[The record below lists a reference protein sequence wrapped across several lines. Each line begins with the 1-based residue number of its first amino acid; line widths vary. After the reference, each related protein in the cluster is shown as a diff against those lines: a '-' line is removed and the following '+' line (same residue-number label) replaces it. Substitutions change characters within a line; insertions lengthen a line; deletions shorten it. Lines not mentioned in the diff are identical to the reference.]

1 MYKDLIKDTEIYNLQ
16 TPKTFIPTPVEND
29 YEVGTIDR
37 YFTQKANDV
46 NGFVFELDENT
57 YMELMENPYWIVA
70 TMRWRISGP
79 INAVY
84 GPNNRL
90 TDLGVK
96 ASNNASIVITSSKIK
111 NIGLYLP
118 NLLQFHK

>member
-1 MYKDLIKDTEIYNLQ
+1 MYKNLVKDNGTFSLQ
-16 TPKTFIPTPVEND
+16 NPKTYIPNPTQND
-29 YEVGTIDR
+29 YDFGNIIR
-37 YFTQKANDV
+37 YFTQRANDV

-57 YMELMENPYWIVA
+57 YMDLMENPYWIVA